1 MPEQGGGFIRTA
13 RALLVEPRGPNKCRF
28 VSRYRVNMSADWRTR
43 LGFGQWLVEPVGF
56 EMDRRMLL
64 GVKDR
69 AEREPPRTVAA

>member
-1 MPEQGGGFIRTA
+1 
-13 RALLVEPRGPNKCRF
+13 
-28 VSRYRVNMSADWRTR
+28 MSADWRTR